1 MFFLKMEKNNL
12 VYIGAWM
19 GCNVYIEIPHPAL
32 NWLKDKKFML
42 NIDVLPGNDGDTPR
56 SETQ

>member
-1 MFFLKMEKNNL
+1 MEKNNL